1 MKVLILA
8 GGFGTRLS
16 EETDIKPKPMVEI
29 GGKPIIWHIMKTY
42 STFGFNEFVVL
53 LGYKGYYIKEYF
65 ANYFLHQ
72 SDVSINIADGNVEVH
87 NNTSE
92 PWKITLL
99 DTGLNSMTGSRIK
112 KAKPYIGDE
121 DFLLTYGDGVADI
134 DIDASIEFHKSH
146 GKIVTMTSA
155 QPDGRFG
162 ALAIDSENT
171 FKRTMIENGFELTE
185 ADNSVVTYDKSIS
198 TPSSM
203 ISANFRRGDSLST
216 ESMYFIF
223 TEDVFEKNDIWDSIY
238 DLVKTINAL
247 PDSTSN
253 INIFIDCYPYSK

>member
-1 MKVLILA
+1 MRLLFILL
-8 GGFGTRLS
+8 FPLF
-16 EETDIKPKPMVEI
+16 
-29 GGKPIIWHIMKTY
+29 
-42 STFGFNEFVVL
+42 TFS
-53 LGYKGYYIKEYF
+53 
-65 ANYFLHQ
+65 Q
-72 SDVSINIADGNVEVH
+72 
-87 NNTSE
+87 
-92 PWKITLL
+92 ITLQE
-99 DTGLNSMTGSRIK
+99 I
-112 KAKPYIGDE
+112 
-121 DFLLTYGDGVADI
+121 
-134 DIDASIEFHKSH
+134 
-146 GKIVTMTSA
+146 
-155 QPDGRFG
+155 
-162 ALAIDSENT
+162 LAIDSENT